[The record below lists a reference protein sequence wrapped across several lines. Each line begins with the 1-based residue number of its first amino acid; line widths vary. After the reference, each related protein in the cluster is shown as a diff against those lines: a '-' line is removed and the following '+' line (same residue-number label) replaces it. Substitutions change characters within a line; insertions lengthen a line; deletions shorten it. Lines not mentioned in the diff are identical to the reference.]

1 MTIYACLCCCHLQNI
16 VYIFVAIIFQAH
28 ECFELGRVAYNAN
41 DQYHTILWMKEAMRR
56 QETEENPQ
64 VDRAT
69 ILDYLAWAIYQV
81 WLAWLQI
88 EYTSHLLIHP
98 IFAIPNSYD
107 HPPLPYFIE
116 THDRTHKWIDW

>member
-1 MTIYACLCCCHLQNI
+1 MIHASLLLFTFKIL
-16 VYIFVAIIFQAH
+16 YISLLPLFFQAH

-81 WLAWLQI
+81 
-88 EYTSHLLIHP
+88 
-98 IFAIPNSYD
+98 
-107 HPPLPYFIE
+107 
-116 THDRTHKWIDW
+116 